1 MGKPTRISLANR
13 EEWLAARKRQG
24 LGASE
29 AASVAGCGFI
39 SRMDLWREKT
49 GRAKPKDLSDN
60 AAVQEGVRMEG
71 PVREFFKAMHPD
83 YTVEHHPFDILY
95 QEVRPWMFATLDG
108 EITREKATGIRHQAS
123 GETDSS
129 TLVGMTKETDSSAA
143 LGMTEKALKE
153 RGILEIK
160 NVTPVGKA
168 GWDEWNGR
176 IPDKYYYQILHQ
188 LEATGYDFAI
198 LVVALKGLDGS
209 ITIREYEFAAIGC
222 AEDMDFYLN
231 MAELF
236 WGYVQRDQIPPLPI
250 G

>member
-60 AAVQEGVRMEG
+60 AEVQEGVRMEG

-95 QEVRPWMFATLDG
+95 QENRPWMFATLDG
-108 EITREKATGIRHQAS
+108 EITREKATGIRRQAS
-123 GETDSS
+123 GETDFSAS
-129 TLVGMTKETDSSAA
+129 VEMTKETDSSAA
-143 LGMTEKALKE
+143 LGMTEKARKE

-209 ITIREYEFAAIGC
+209 ITIREYEFTAIGC

>member
-60 AAVQEGVRMEG
+60 AAVQEGVRMEC

-95 QEVRPWMFATLDG
+95 QENRPWMFATLDG
-108 EITREKATGIRHQAS
+108 EITRTRQS
-123 GETDSS
+123 VSTDNRRTDFS
-129 TLVGMTKETDSSAA
+129 TSVE
-143 LGMTEKALKE
+143 MTENALKE

-160 NVTPVGKA
+160 DVTPVGKA

-209 ITIREYEFAAIGC
+209 ITIREYEFRAAEC